1 MSGRDVLQSAP
12 QGTAACMRPTP
23 LLAAPGGGALTVEPA
38 ATSGRVT
45 PEEQAF
51 IRTLNSELNK
61 LNEFFME
68 KEVRS

>member
-1 MSGRDVLQSAP
+1 
-12 QGTAACMRPTP
+12 MRPTP
-23 LLAAPGGGALTVEPA
+23 LLATPGGALAGA
-38 ATSGRVT
+38 AAGASGRVT

-68 KEVRS
+68 KEVRLKR